1 MNKFVTDP
9 ARTSYRK
16 PKPPKGKE
24 KKPNLK
30 QNNPLSKVRN
40 TDGPI
45 DSCQPKLVLVPY
57 SLSSLL
63 FSSLSLSLFLVL
75 GLPSLLEG
83 EGDSIESYFG
93 IEAALLLRA

>member
-30 QNNPLSKVRN
+30 QNNPLSKVRIHIQS
-40 TDGPI
+40 TRRLPTEI
-45 DSCQPKLVLVPY
+45 STSTL
-57 SLSSLL
+57 
-63 FSSLSLSLFLVL
+63 LSLFLVL
-75 GLPSLLEG
+75 GLPCLLEG
-83 EGDSIESYFG
+83 EGYSIQLSQYFG
-93 IEAALLLRA
+93 IEGEAALLLIA

>member
-30 QNNPLSKVRN
+30 QNNPLSKVRIHIQS
-40 TDGPI
+40 TRRLPTEI
-45 DSCQPKLVLVPY
+45 STSTL
-57 SLSSLL
+57 
-63 FSSLSLSLFLVL
+63 LSLFSFL
-75 GLPSLLEG
+75 
-83 EGDSIESYFG
+83 Y
-93 IEAALLLRA
+93 

>member
-24 KKPNLK
+24 KKPNSK
-30 QNNPLSKVRN
+30 QNNPLSKVRKHRRIQS
-40 TDGPI
+40 TTLLPTEI
-45 DSCQPKLVLVPY
+45 STSTLL
-57 SLSSLL
+57 SLFSSLL
-63 FSSLSLSLFLVL
+63 FSLSLSLSCTRPPFSKVIQL
-75 GLPSLLEG
+75 SQ
-83 EGDSIESYFG
+83 YFR